1 MQGRRALRIEWEAG
15 DGAMES
21 SAAIATRFREAIDRP
36 GRVMRDDGDV
46 VAALRRSANTI
57 DAEYELPFLAH
68 APMEPGNCFA
78 DVRADSAVLRG
89 PLQDPAEAVAFAS
102 TITGIPRERIR
113 LEPARL
119 GGGFG
124 RRLSSDYAAEAA
136 WLSMQA
142 KAPVQVVWT
151 REDDIRFDM
160 YRPAAL
166 HRMSAGLDADGRVTA
181 WHHRMASTSR
191 YGYQAPRRPPESSEI
206 YPDDPPAGMI
216 ADYRVEYSPVASAL
230 PRGPWRSVVH
240 SGNAFASECF
250 TDELAHAAGIDPVE
264 FRLAMYGDAREMPY
278 RDHGGPVLD
287 VGRLRGVLE
296 AAADLAN
303 WGGALPE
310 SHACGVAVRFTFG
323 GYAAQVAEISV
334 DDDGGIRVHR
344 VSASIDCG
352 TAVNPSGVEAQVVG
366 GIVFGLSAALFGEI
380 TLANGAV
387 EQSNFHDYPVVRMD
401 RMPAVDVRIV
411 PSTRDPGGTGEMS
424 GPPIAPAVAN
434 AVFAATGRRVRK
446 LPLRPE
452 SLRA

>member
-1 MQGRRALRIEWEAG
+1 
-15 DGAMES
+15 
-21 SAAIATRFREAIDRP
+21 
-36 GRVMRDDGDV
+36 MRDDGNVDAV
-46 VAALRRSANTI
+46 LRRSSRTVE
-57 DAEYELPFLAH
+57 AEYELPFLAH

-78 DVRADSAVLRG
+78 DVRADSVVLRG

-142 KAPVQVVWT
+142 RAPVQVVWT
-151 REDDIRFDM
+151 REDDVRFDM

-166 HRMSAGLDADGRVTA
+166 HRLAAGLDAGGRVTA
-181 WHHRMASTSR
+181 WHHRMVSTSR
-191 YGYQAPRRPPESSEI
+191 YGYQRPSRPPESSEV
-206 YPDDPPAGMI
+206 YPDDPPAGLVD
-216 ADYRVEYSPVASAL
+216 DYRVEYSPVASAL
-230 PRGPWRSVVH
+230 PRGAGRSVVH
-240 SGNAFASECF
+240 SGHAFATECF
-250 TDELAHAAGIDPVE
+250 TDEVAHAAGIDPVE
-264 FRLAMYGDAREMPY
+264 FRLTMYGDAREMPY

-287 VGRLRGVLE
+287 VSRLRRVLE
-296 AAADLAN
+296 VAADLAG

-310 SHACGVAVRFTFG
+310 GHAHGVAVRFTFG
-323 GYAAQVAEISV
+323 GYAAQVAEVSV

-352 TAVNPSGVEAQVVG
+352 TAVNPDGVTAQVVG
-366 GIVFGLSAALFGEI
+366 GVVFGLSAALYGEI
-380 TLANGAV
+380 TLLNGGV
-387 EQSNFHDYPVVRMD
+387 EQGNFDDYPVLRMD
-401 RMPAVDVRIV
+401 HMPAVDVRIV

-424 GPPIAPAVAN
+424 VPPVAPAVAN
-434 AVFAATGRRVRK
+434 AVFAATGRRLRR

>member
-1 MQGRRALRIEWEAG
+1 
-15 DGAMES
+15 
-21 SAAIATRFREAIDRP
+21 
-36 GRVMRDDGDV
+36 
-46 VAALRRSANTI
+46 
-57 DAEYELPFLAH
+57 
-68 APMEPGNCFA
+68 
-78 DVRADSAVLRG
+78 
-89 PLQDPAEAVAFAS
+89 
-102 TITGIPRERIR
+102 
-113 LEPARL
+113 
-119 GGGFG
+119 
-124 RRLSSDYAAEAA
+124 
-136 WLSMQA
+136 
-142 KAPVQVVWT
+142 
-151 REDDIRFDM
+151 
-160 YRPAAL
+160 
-166 HRMSAGLDADGRVTA
+166 
-181 WHHRMASTSR
+181 
-191 YGYQAPRRPPESSEI
+191 
-206 YPDDPPAGMI
+206 
-216 ADYRVEYSPVASAL
+216 
-230 PRGPWRSVVH
+230 
-240 SGNAFASECF
+240 
-250 TDELAHAAGIDPVE
+250 
-264 FRLAMYGDAREMPY
+264 
-278 RDHGGPVLD
+278 VLD

-310 SHACGVAVRFTFG
+310 GHARGVAVRFTFG

-424 GPPIAPAVAN
+424 VPPIAPAVAN